1 MKLDYF
7 YGNQAEQ
14 FSFYRIPK
22 VLFTDA
28 RFKNISAEAKVLY
41 GILLDRISLSQK
53 NGWFDEHNRVYII
66 FTLEEVMTA
75 IGCAD
80 NKATRLLSELDT
92 KAGLI
97 ERKRQGLGKPNLIFV
112 KNFIVDNSVER
123 QSDLQESRLQSRE
136 NHDSAIV
143 ETAIQDSPES
153 RGTNTN
159 KIKTNNIY
167 TEDYPFPSGQGA
179 NNERDQM
186 DQDLD
191 ERREYRAYFENQLE
205 IDILMQSNPYD
216 QETLEEILNL
226 LVDTVCS
233 KRKYIRVAGDDKPKE
248 VVKSQL
254 LKLDFQHIEYVLSS
268 FKENVSKVRNIK
280 QYLLTSLYNA
290 PMTISSYYDA
300 LVRHDMAN
308 RDI

>member
-123 QSDLQESRLQSRE
+123 QSDLQESR
-136 NHDSAIV
+136 
-143 ETAIQDSPES
+143 
-153 RGTNTN
+153 
-159 KIKTNNIY
+159 
-167 TEDYPFPSGQGA
+167 F
-179 NNERDQM
+179 
-186 DQDLD
+186 
-191 ERREYRAYFENQLE
+191 
-205 IDILMQSNPYD
+205 
-216 QETLEEILNL
+216 
-226 LVDTVCS
+226 C
-233 KRKYIRVAGDDKPKE
+233 
-248 VVKSQL
+248 
-254 LKLDFQHIEYVLSS
+254 
-268 FKENVSKVRNIK
+268 
-280 QYLLTSLYNA
+280 
-290 PMTISSYYDA
+290 
-300 LVRHDMAN
+300 N
-308 RDI
+308 R